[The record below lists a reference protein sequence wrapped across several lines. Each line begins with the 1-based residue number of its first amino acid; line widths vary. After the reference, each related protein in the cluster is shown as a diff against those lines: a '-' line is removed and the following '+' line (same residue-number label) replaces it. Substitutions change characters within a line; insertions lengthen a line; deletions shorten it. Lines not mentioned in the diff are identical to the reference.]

1 MKNMKYIVQKDYEIN
16 LNTIL
21 FLLLIYFNL
30 YYLFYIASY
39 IFLTNMWKAKK
50 HPLLKY
56 NEIT

>member
-39 IFLTNMWKAKK
+39 IFLTNM
-50 HPLLKY
+50 
-56 NEIT
+56 